1 MAGRIGSHS
10 HCDTACDRCNNGTFS
25 DHAGA
30 TQAIDCH
37 VCPPGTQTD
46 LHAGYRACACAAGHY
61 RLERFGL
68 CRPCTDYGEGVV
80 CVDEAISL
88 QPGYW
93 WQFRTAAHSEAY
105 ERYTDD
111 LKLGFDYNHSL
122 VTFDSE
128 LLPSRAHVCKRPASC
143 FGEIRSDCDEGYT
156 GGKVLNRRI
165 LHRHSPPQR
174 PSAPPTSASS
184 LSPSS
189 YAPISTQLVSSAC
202 TRSGSPQ
209 PRQAD
214 CPVHPVAACAPCC
227 CA

>member
-156 GGKVLNRRI
+156 GGKVLTQTLSASASVCSSHLSLLSLSIIICPNLDATRI
-165 LHRHSPPQR
+165 FCLHTQWI
-174 PSAPPTSASS
+174 SATSA
-184 LSPSS
+184 
-189 YAPISTQLVSSAC
+189 
-202 TRSGSPQ
+202 G
-209 PRQAD
+209 
-214 CPVHPVAACAPCC
+214 
-227 CA
+227 